1 MRHSVSGEST
11 VVAGSSRGRSASDVS
26 FISPASK
33 ALLQRTTPTKTTPQP
48 QAAYEDDQ
56 GAGAGVSGAA
66 TPEDVKI
73 TEGSPEDEMGGGGRG
88 SAGMARRKPAVLA
101 PPMEEEAEQT
111 RLGKATSKWERETEN
126 MQNGWFIAYKTPT
139 NQNE

>member
-33 ALLQRTTPTKTTPQP
+33 ALLPRTTPTKTTPQP

-56 GAGAGVSGAA
+56 GAGAGVAGAA
-66 TPEDVKI
+66 APEDVKVI
-73 TEGSPEDEMGGGGRG
+73 EGSPEDEMGGGGRG
-88 SAGMARRKPAVLA
+88 SAGMARRRTPAVLA
-101 PPMEEEAEQT
+101 PPKEEEAEQT
-111 RLGKATSKWERETEN
+111 RLGKARSKWERETEN
-126 MQNGWFIAYKTPT
+126 MI
-139 NQNE
+139 ESI